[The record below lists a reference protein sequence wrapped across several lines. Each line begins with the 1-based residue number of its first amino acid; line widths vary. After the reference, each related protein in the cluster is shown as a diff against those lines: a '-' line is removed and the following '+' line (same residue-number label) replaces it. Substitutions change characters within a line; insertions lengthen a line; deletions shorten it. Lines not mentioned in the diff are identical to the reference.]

1 MKKLLIT
8 GTDTNVGKT
17 WITCLLLRQL
27 RSRGIRTGAYKP
39 VCSGAEQQRDGSCSW
54 VDVDRLVEALGVT
67 TEHDRVCPQRF
78 QAAVA
83 PNVAARKEHRVVDD
97 DRLRSGVAAWQ
108 ERCDYLVIEG
118 AGGLMCPLSDK
129 STVLDF
135 AEALSVPILIVAANR
150 LGVINHTLLTVAA
163 AQNRDLVIA
172 GIVLNDSDGQTVSDD
187 PSADSNAA
195 QLSQWLPDVPLFR
208 CGFGGERLVRIGA
221 PEQKVA
227 ATDLFAHRDSVV

>member
-27 RSRGIRTGAYKP
+27 RSQGIRTGAYKP
-39 VCSGAEQQRDGSCSW
+39 VCSGAEHKPDGSCSW
-54 VDVDRLVEALGVT
+54 IDVDRLIEALGVT
-67 TEHDRVCPQRF
+67 TELDLVCPQRF

-83 PNVAARKEHRVVDD
+83 PNVAARQEHSVVDD

-118 AGGLMCPLSDK
+118 AGGLMCPLSDE
-129 STVLDF
+129 STVLDV
-135 AEALSVPILIVAANR
+135 AEALSAPILIVAANR

-163 AQNRDLVIA
+163 AQSRDLVIA
-172 GIVLNDSDGQTVSDD
+172 GIVLNDTDGQTVSED

-195 QLSQWLPDVPLFR
+195 QLSQWLPGLPLFR
-208 CGFGGERLVRIGA
+208 CGFGGERLVRFGA
-221 PEQKVA
+221 PEQTVA
-227 ATDLFAHRDSVV
+227 VMDLFAHGGSAV